1 MNTQS
6 IINKFNTLQKKQ
18 EYKDFMYKSLL
29 DEIYNSNINEYF
41 MNENPQIFFLILEK
55 TRFINQTILNDIC
68 NFVINNFNP
77 CCEIIDSYCSIL
89 EKNINQISHH
99 QIQNLKNIR
108 KDYTVYFNNIGMLF
122 KKL

>member
-18 EYKDFMYKSLL
+18 EYKDFVYKSLI
-29 DEIYNSNINEYF
+29 DEIYNSNINECF
-41 MNENPQIFFLILEK
+41 MKENPQVFFLILEK
-55 TRFINQTILNDIC
+55 THFINQNILNDIC

-89 EKNINQISHH
+89 EKNINQISYH

-108 KDYTVYFNNIGMLF
+108 KDYTIYFNNIGMLF
-122 KKL
+122 KKI